1 MNIIK
6 WIISKYEE
14 WEHNRR
20 LKKKLDK
27 LRKRDPFVYKH

>member
-6 WIISKYEE
+6 WIISKYGE
-14 WEHNRR
+14 WERKRR